1 MSKKLRERDRF
12 LGPAM
17 TNFKPDSVLKADD
30 LNYEFEGLR
39 REVALRSAAPDA
51 PGLFRPWWCDEKVN
65 VVTVTGTSQV
75 SISSLF
81 LMTDFGQ
88 LIYVQSAQVSLEKG
102 PLIFL
107 TSDGSVNAGEA
118 VSDGAILLAKTV
130 SHNTLKIEAKVAT
143 VDATREID
151 AYRREVIEIAC
162 NWHRMLLE
170 KHNEKMNNLANF
182 FASVPK
188 VDAKA
193 KSALECFANAA
204 KMLHIY
210 LETSKPV
217 PRKLEIVLTQLKTNL
232 ATPPAPEKLT
242 GYIVEEWLK
251 TWSHVLG
258 NKDLLAYVFA
268 KFGDW
273 LEPVAL
279 PSTTLGTIAE
289 YRFDLSNVGETE
301 LELDSDGPLENSRWR
316 FGENTKEFGII
327 CKPYLAEN
335 EHWRARLPPK
345 TADTLVVSAK
355 NRVRVRA
362 IGNPGIVHNGNI

>member
-12 LGPAM
+12 LGPEM
-17 TNFKPDSVLKADD
+17 INFKPGSVLRADD

-39 REVALRSAAPDA
+39 REAALRSAAPDA
-51 PGLFRPWWCDEKVN
+51 PGLFRPWWCDKKVN
-65 VVTVTGTSQV
+65 VITVTGPSQV

-107 TSDGSVNAGEA
+107 TTDGSVNAGEA
-118 VSDGAILLAKTV
+118 VPDGAILLAKTV

-143 VDATREID
+143 VDATQEID

-162 NWHRMLLE
+162 NWHEMLSE
-170 KHNEKMNNLANF
+170 KHNEKIDNLASV

-188 VDAKA
+188 IDVKA

-204 KMLHIY
+204 KMLHSY
-210 LETSKPV
+210 LEASKPV
-217 PRKLEIVLTQLKTNL
+217 PHKLEITLTGLKTTL
-232 ATPPAPEKLT
+232 VTPPEPRKLT
-242 GYIVEEWLK
+242 GHIVEEWLR
-251 TWSHVLG
+251 TWSNVLG
-258 NKDLLAYVFA
+258 NKDLLSHVFA
-268 KFGDW
+268 KFGNW
-273 LEPVAL
+273 LEPVTL

-289 YRFDLSNVGETE
+289 YRFDLSSVGKTE
-301 LELDSDGPLENSRWR
+301 LELDSNGPLENLRWR
-316 FGENTKEFGII
+316 FGEDTKEFRVI
-327 CKPYLAEN
+327 CKPYPAEN

-355 NRVRVRA
+355 NHVRVRA
-362 IGNPGIVHNGNI
+362 ISNPGIDHNGNI